1 MLYAALLLYVSSAL
15 ASYTIGPENRL
26 TTQSPTTDSI
36 KFYSAVKL
44 VRGGSN
50 YTYNTQTD
58 EITCDTAEKAVSNC
72 DILLWLKDLTKYSN
86 IVLATHGQHLTKI
99 EACVLQVLGHLQEV

>member
-1 MLYAALLLYVSSAL
+1 MLYAALLLCVSSAL

-26 TTQSPTTDSI
+26 TTQSTTTESI

-50 YTYNTQTD
+50 YTYNTQTA

-72 DILLWLKDLTKYSN
+72 DILLWLKNTSRYVEIILRNTWT
-86 IVLATHGQHLTKI
+86 APH
-99 EACVLQVLGHLQEV
+99 